1 MIKTWMMLAAA
12 LVGWC
17 LAVSPAAAGS
27 LSACELDYE
36 PARKALVLRYT
47 ETLLAIDTQEA
58 EDGVR
63 ILVDFSR
70 PTPIRPGAGLAL
82 CAGFAAWRQEGDRL
96 VVTFRKPYSLTIEDD
111 PRTRTAWLSNERA
124 PAIGAPIAVPPVVT
138 AAPTPA
144 MTPAPAVA
152 ETPQPMAVAGRLPL
166 VPVIVPDAPPV
177 SLPSPAVSAPGAVVT
192 APAPLPAY
200 AIGRR
205 AAYAFSVSPEL
216 AMSQYQE
223 HYPTGDVS
231 VQAAGVIQPGVAVEG
246 AAALAQGPEWLQG
259 DYVGALRLGAA
270 HYAFRDTL
278 FPLSTHARQS
288 WRGELSAARVVA
300 LDAFQLRAGLG
311 YMVRWESTLHSAV
324 APEPSY
330 AFAAG
335 RLLHG
340 PELALGGSWQPGG
353 PGWLAGWGAV
363 ADAAFA
369 PAVISQVD
377 GGAGNLPW
385 LTGLRLQLAVE
396 RTLGDHRLRVGF
408 QRAALAGGS
417 LYDESFQGPFISVR

>member
-1 MIKTWMMLAAA
+1 MTTIWMLMSLTLMAWLLGAA
-12 LVGWC
+12 
-17 LAVSPAAAGS
+17 PAQAGGAA
-27 LSACELDYE
+27 CDLDYV

-47 ETLLAIDTQEA
+47 DTTIALDTQEA
-58 EDGVR
+58 EGGVR

-70 PTPIRPGAGLAL
+70 PTTIRAGASLAL
-82 CAGFAAWRQEGDRL
+82 CAGFADWRQEGDRL
-96 VVTFRKPYSLTIEDD
+96 VVTFQKPYSLTLEDD
-111 PRTRTAWLSNERA
+111 PRTRTAWLSNEQA
-124 PAIGAPIAVPPVVT
+124 PAIGAVQAPRPTLAP

-144 MTPAPAVA
+144 PEAAGA
-152 ETPQPMAVAGRLPL
+152 PQPMAVAGRLPR
-166 VPVIVPDAPPV
+166 VPVTLPDVSPLSPPPSRPAVTVPAIAPVPPSVDAPARR
-177 SLPSPAVSAPGAVVT
+177 SAHAVSVA
-192 APAPLPAY
+192 
-200 AIGRR
+200 
-205 AAYAFSVSPEL
+205 PEL
-216 AMSQYQE
+216 AVTQYQE

-231 VQAAGVIQPGVAVEG
+231 VQAAGVLLPGVAVEG
-246 AAALAQGPEWLQG
+246 AAGLAHGPSWLHG
-259 DYVGALRLGAA
+259 DYVGAIRVGAA

-288 WRGELSAARVVA
+288 WRGELSAVRVFA
-300 LDAFQLRAGLG
+300 LDAFRLRAGLG
-311 YMVRWESTLHSAV
+311 YMLRWESTLHSAV

-340 PELALGGSWQPGG
+340 PELAVGASWLPAG
-353 PGWLAGWGAV
+353 PAWLAGWGAV

-385 LTGLRLQLAVE
+385 LTGLRLQVAVE
-396 RTLGDHRLRVGF
+396 RMLGDHRVRVGF
-408 QRAALAGGS
+408 QRAALSGGG

>member
-1 MIKTWMMLAAA
+1 MNHTWTKLAFFVLVWLLGAA
-12 LVGWC
+12 
-17 LAVSPAAAGS
+17 PAMAGAAT
-27 LSACELDYE
+27 CELDYE

-47 ETLLAIDTQEA
+47 DTTLTLDTQEA
-58 EDGVR
+58 DGGVR

-70 PTPIRPGAGLAL
+70 PTAIRAGASLAL
-82 CAGFAAWRQEGDRL
+82 CAGFADWRQEGDRL
-96 VVTFRKPYSLTIEDD
+96 VVTFQKPYSLTLEDD

-124 PAIGAPIAVPPVVT
+124 PAIAPAQASRPLSAPP
-138 AAPTPA
+138 APTPA
-144 MTPAPAVA
+144 PQAA
-152 ETPQPMAVAGRLPL
+152 EAPQPMAVAGRLPL
-166 VPVIVPDAPPV
+166 VPVTLPALPPVAPPSPASPAVTSPVAPPV
-177 SLPSPAVSAPGAVVT
+177 TAY
-192 APAPLPAY
+192 APARRSAY
-200 AIGRR
+200 AV
-205 AAYAFSVSPEL
+205 SVSPEL
-216 AMSQYQE
+216 AVSQYQE
-223 HYPTGDVS
+223 HYPSGDVS
-231 VQAAGVIQPGVAVEG
+231 VQAAGVLLPGVAVEG
-246 AAALAQGPEWLQG
+246 AAGLAHGPAWLHG
-259 DYVGALRLGAA
+259 DYVGALRVGAA

-288 WRGELSAARVVA
+288 WRGELSAARVMA

-340 PELALGGSWQPGG
+340 PELALGGSWIPSG

-369 PAVISQVD
+369 PSVISQVD

-385 LTGLRLQLAVE
+385 LTGLRVQVAIE

-408 QRAALAGGS
+408 QRAALSGGG

>member
-1 MIKTWMMLAAA
+1 
-12 LVGWC
+12 
-17 LAVSPAAAGS
+17 
-27 LSACELDYE
+27 
-36 PARKALVLRYT
+36 
-47 ETLLAIDTQEA
+47 
-58 EDGVR
+58 
-63 ILVDFSR
+63 
-70 PTPIRPGAGLAL
+70 
-82 CAGFAAWRQEGDRL
+82 
-96 VVTFRKPYSLTIEDD
+96 
-111 PRTRTAWLSNERA
+111 
-124 PAIGAPIAVPPVVT
+124 
-138 AAPTPA
+138 
-144 MTPAPAVA
+144 
-152 ETPQPMAVAGRLPL
+152 MAVAGRLPL

-177 SLPSPAVSAPGAVVT
+177 CLPSSGAPAVSQPP

-200 AIGRR
+200 ALGRR
-205 AAYAFSVSPEL
+205 TAYAVSVSPEL
-216 AMSQYQE
+216 AVSQYQE

-231 VQAAGVIQPGVAVEG
+231 VQAAGVIQPGLAVEG
-246 AAALAQGPEWLQG
+246 AAALAQGPAWLQG

-300 LDAFQLRAGLG
+300 LDAFQLRVGLG

-340 PELALGGSWQPGG
+340 PELALGGNWQPSS
-353 PGWLAGWGAV
+353 PGWLAGWGIV
-363 ADAAFA
+363 ADTAFA

-396 RTLGDHRLRVGF
+396 RALGDHRLRVGF
-408 QRAALAGGS
+408 QRAALAGGG

>member
-1 MIKTWMMLAAA
+1 MTKSWMLLTVALLAW
-12 LVGWC
+12 LLG
-17 LAVSPAAAGS
+17 VSPAAAS
-27 LSACELDYE
+27 PDATCELDYD

-47 ETLLAIDTQEA
+47 ATTLALDTQEA
-58 EDGVR
+58 EGGVR

-70 PTPIRPGAGLAL
+70 PTTLRAGASLAL
-82 CAGFAAWRQEGDRL
+82 CAGFADWRQEGDRL
-96 VVTFRKPYSLTIEDD
+96 VVTFQKPYSLTLEDD

-124 PAIGAPIAVPPVVT
+124 PAIGTVQAPPSLPTPPT
-138 AAPTPA
+138 PAPTPQA
-144 MTPAPAVA
+144 ADA
-152 ETPQPMAVAGRLPL
+152 PQPMAVAGRLPL
-166 VPVIVPDAPPV
+166 VPVPLPAAPIASP
-177 SLPSPAVSAPGAVVT
+177 PSPAVAAPMA
-192 APAPLPAY
+192 AIDPLSPPAY
-200 AIGRR
+200 PLARR
-205 AAYAFSVSPEL
+205 SALAVSVSPEL
-216 AMSQYQE
+216 AVSQYQE
-223 HYPTGDVS
+223 HYPSGDVS
-231 VQAAGVIQPGVAVEG
+231 VQAAGVLQPGVAVEG
-246 AAALAQGPEWLQG
+246 AAGLAHGPTWLHG
-259 DYVGALRLGAA
+259 DYVGALRVGAA

-288 WRGELSAARVVA
+288 WRGELSAARVTA
-300 LDAFQLRAGLG
+300 WDAFRLRAGLG

-340 PELALGGSWQPGG
+340 PELAVGGSWLPVG
-353 PGWLAGWGAV
+353 PAWLAGWGAV

-385 LTGLRLQLAVE
+385 LTGLRVQVAIE
-396 RTLGDHRLRVGF
+396 RTLGDHRLRFGF
-408 QRAALAGGS
+408 QRAALAGGG